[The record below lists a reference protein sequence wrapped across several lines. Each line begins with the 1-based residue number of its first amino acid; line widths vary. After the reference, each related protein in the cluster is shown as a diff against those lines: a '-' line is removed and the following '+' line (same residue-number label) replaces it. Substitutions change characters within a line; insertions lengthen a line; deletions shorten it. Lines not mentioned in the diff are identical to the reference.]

1 MSGPKGKRYTL
12 AVMAEDR
19 RYATRHPAALHAQVE
34 TDAGRSTIAL
44 TQDVSATGLL
54 VLSHQPLA
62 LGQGVTIYVLVDGE
76 QHVLSGKVVR
86 HEPLAHAE
94 AALWRSKAA
103 VAVDGGAAE
112 LAAILAAI
120 T

>member
-1 MSGPKGKRYTL
+1 VTL
-12 AVMAEDR
+12 
-19 RYATRHPAALHAQVE
+19 
-34 TDAGRSTIAL
+34 
-44 TQDVSATGLL
+44 
-54 VLSHQPLA
+54 
-62 LGQGVTIYVLVDGE
+62 YVLVNSE

-103 VAVDGGAAE
+103 VAIDGGEAE